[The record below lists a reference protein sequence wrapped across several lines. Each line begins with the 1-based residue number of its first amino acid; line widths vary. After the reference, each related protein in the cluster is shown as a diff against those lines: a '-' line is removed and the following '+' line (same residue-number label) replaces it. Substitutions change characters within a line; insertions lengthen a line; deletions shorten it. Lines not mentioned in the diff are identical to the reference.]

1 MVKQILAMPVFSLQ
15 LIQPLYMNH
24 RVIFLVK
31 REHSFSFPFFFA
43 QGEQNYHLLGRKNGM
58 SQKKSHK
65 NGIQKAL
72 TPLLNLTAFIEE

>member
-1 MVKQILAMPVFSLQ
+1 MVKLILAMPVFSLQ
-15 LIQPLYMNH
+15 LIQPLYINH

-31 REHSFSFPFFFA
+31 RKHSFSLPVFFA
-43 QGEQNYHLLGRKNGM
+43 QGEQDYHLLVRENGM
-58 SQKKSHK
+58 SQQTSHK